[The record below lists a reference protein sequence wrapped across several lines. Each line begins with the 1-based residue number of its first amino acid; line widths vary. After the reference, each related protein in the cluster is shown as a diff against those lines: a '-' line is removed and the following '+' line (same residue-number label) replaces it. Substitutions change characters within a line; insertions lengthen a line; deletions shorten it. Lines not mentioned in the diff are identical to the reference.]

1 MKVLVSGGAGFI
13 GSHVVDNYLA
23 AGYQVVVVDDLSTG
37 KKANLNPAATF
48 YQVDITD
55 SAALR
60 RVFEE
65 EKPDI
70 INHHAAQ
77 INLRRSVED
86 PTFDAWINILG
97 SLNLIELS
105 RQFQV
110 EKFVFA
116 STGGAIYG
124 EPNVLPVKESAA
136 TSPLSPYGV
145 AKRSVEMY
153 LEYYHRV
160 WGLEYVALRYG
171 NVYGPRQDPQG
182 EAGVVAIFCGRILR
196 GKPCVVF
203 GDGRKTR
210 DYVYVED
217 VARAN
222 LLAVFA
228 PSGVYNIGTGR
239 ETSVLELVELLEKIS
254 GRKVEVVF
262 EKERKGEINHIA
274 LSCEKARRILGW
286 VPEVDLWEGLKKTFN
301 FFQGEMQDA
310 GHGS

>member
-13 GSHVVDNYLA
+13 GSHVVDGYLV
-23 AGYQVVVVDDLSTG
+23 AGYQVVVVDNLSTG
-37 KKANLNPAATF
+37 KRSNLSPDASF

-60 RVFEE
+60 KVFEI
-65 EKPDI
+65 EKPDLV
-70 INHHAAQ
+70 NHHAAQ
-77 INLRRSVED
+77 VNLRRSVED
-86 PTFDAWINILG
+86 PIFDARVNVLG

-105 RQFQV
+105 RQFRV
-110 EKFVFA
+110 EKFIFA

-124 EPNVLPVKESAA
+124 EPGALPVKEESA

-153 LEYYHRV
+153 LEYYYRV

-171 NVYGPRQDPQG
+171 NVYGPRQDPYG
-182 EAGVVAIFCGRILR
+182 EAGVVAIFCGKILE
-196 GKPCVVF
+196 GKPCVIF
-203 GDGRKTR
+203 GNGKKTR

-228 PSGVYNIGTGR
+228 PSGVYNIGTGK
-239 ETSVLELVELLEKIS
+239 ETSVLEIVEMLERVS

-262 EKERKGEINHIA
+262 DEECKGEINRIA
-274 LSCEKARRILGW
+274 LSCEKAREILGW
-286 VPEVDLWEGLKKTFN
+286 VPEVSFPEGLERTFR
-301 FFQGEMQDA
+301 FFEGEMQNA
-310 GHGS
+310 GYGS